1 MFTLMRILII
11 VLAMGVTVVAV
22 VLLSDF
28 LGKVKKDAEEESKKR
43 EAGTSA
49 KDWVLNK
56 IRREPKNIISRLI
69 KVGVGG
75 LGGLIAFLVVGQLYW
90 GVVIGIFSSFIPIIV
105 ATKSHTNYMTRFDA
119 QLIDG
124 LNLITNAM
132 RAGAS
137 FPQALELMVTE
148 GKPPLSEVFGETL
161 REFKLGVPMGEALEN
176 TISRVESDDLIMA
189 VIAINIARE
198 TGGNLGDILANI
210 TATMRERRNLKGK
223 VVALTA
229 QGKAGGMVV
238 AGMPFLLLI
247 VMNLLER
254 EMMEPFLNSLF
265 GNVVM
270 TVVMVMVAM
279 GWFIIS
285 KIIDIKV

>member
-1 MFTLMRILII
+1 MFNLMRILII
-11 VLAMGVTVVAV
+11 VLAMGVTILVVV
-22 VLLSDF
+22 MLSDF
-28 LGKVKKDAEEESKKR
+28 LSKVKKDAQEESKKR

-56 IRREPKNIISRLI
+56 IRKEPKNIISRLI
-69 KVGVGG
+69 KIGTGG
-75 LGGLIAFLVVGQLYW
+75 IVGLISFLIIRQLYW
-90 GVVIGIFSSFIPIIV
+90 GVVFGLFASFIPIIV
-105 ATKSHTNYMTRFDA
+105 ANKSYKDYMAKFDA

-148 GKPPLSEVFGETL
+148 GKPPMSEIFGETL

-176 TISRVESDDLIMA
+176 TLSRVESDDLVMS

-210 TATMRERRNLKGK
+210 TSTMRERRNLKGK
-223 VVALTA
+223 VIALTA

-238 AGMPFLLLI
+238 AAMPFLLLL
-247 VMNLLER
+247 VMNTLEKD
-254 EMMEPFLNSLF
+254 MMQPFLNSTF
-265 GNVVM
+265 GKVVV
-270 TVVMVMVAM
+270 TIVMVMVAM
-279 GWFIIS
+279 GWFVIS